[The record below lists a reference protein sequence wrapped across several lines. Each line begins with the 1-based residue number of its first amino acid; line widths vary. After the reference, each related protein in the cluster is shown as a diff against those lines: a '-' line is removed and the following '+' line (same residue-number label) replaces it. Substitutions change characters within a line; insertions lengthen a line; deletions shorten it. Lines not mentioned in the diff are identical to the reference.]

1 MTDARPILY
10 SFRRCPYA
18 MRGRMALDVAGIAVE
33 HREILLK
40 DKPAEMLA
48 ASPKGTVPVIVRP
61 DGGVIEESLDVM
73 LWALEQ
79 NDPENWL
86 TPPSGDRSEMEA
98 LIGEYAASSGQRT
111 GGTARG
117 AECDLASL
125 ASVRAF
131 ADSLKGA
138 KIEVGEVSVGLCD
151 AYRTVCF

>member
-1 MTDARPILY
+1 
-10 SFRRCPYA
+10 
-18 MRGRMALDVAGIAVE
+18 MALDVAGIAVE

-98 LIGEYAASSGQRT
+98 LIAANDGPFKHHLDRYKYSNRYLCV
-111 GGTARG
+111 
-117 AECDLASL
+117 EKE
-125 ASVRAF
+125 F
-131 ADSLKGA
+131 H
-138 KIEVGEVSVGLCD
+138 KIEAFNVLYSLNNRIRENKKLGSIWLVGEISSSTDLK
-151 AYRTVCF
+151 